1 MTITH
6 FTKKVEFVPN
16 LKKKLEEKITE
27 DIERA
32 LKFELER
39 FEFQELLKKYELKA
53 SAEIYG
59 LDVIYLYFIDKD
71 GYRFDALDKFR
82 NYFKILILPRIYE
95 ENGKYIIENYIK
107 VLNWVKN
114 NQIDENKNKIY
125 IYGKQFAEIFPLLSF

>member
-1 MTITH
+1 MTTTTH

-27 DIERA
+27 DIEGA

-59 LDVIYLYFIDKD
+59 LEVIYLYFIDKD

-95 ENGKYIIENYIK
+95 ENGKYIIKNYIK
-107 VLNWVKN
+107 LEPGSFDNREEFIK
-114 NQIDENKNKIY
+114 
-125 IYGKQFAEIFPLLSF
+125 EIEKELKERFKK